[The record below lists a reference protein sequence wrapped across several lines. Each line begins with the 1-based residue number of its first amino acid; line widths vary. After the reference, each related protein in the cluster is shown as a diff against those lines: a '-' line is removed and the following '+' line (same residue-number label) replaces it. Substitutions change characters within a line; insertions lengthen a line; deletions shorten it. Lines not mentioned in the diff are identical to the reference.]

1 MNLLIMGA
9 PGAGKGTM
17 SEKIVAKYNVAHVST
32 GDILRAAIKEN
43 SALGLEA
50 KKYMDEGKLVPDEL
64 INDIVKERLNAE
76 DMKNG
81 WLMDGYPRTAEQAAT
96 FEKMLNEIGQHVD
109 AVIKLAVDE
118 ESLIKRITGRRICPN
133 CKAVYH
139 IETKKPQVDGVC
151 DECHTELV
159 QRKDDNEEALKVRL
173 DAYNSQFG
181 GIEKIYAAKD
191 LVKEVNANQDPSNVF
206 ADIEKVL
213 G

>member
-181 GIEKIYAAKD
+181 GIEKIYAAKG